1 MTRRKDDFE
10 RYLEEQLKNPVFRE
24 EYEKL
29 KKKEKSFSNR
39 FLKRLKNILS
49 KSLNVE
55 TNS

>member
-39 FLKRLKNILS
+39 LLKRLKNILS